1 MPVVGEF
8 HTHYWEN
15 SSTAVTP
22 VITASSVKQYP
33 AWQSSFVVGSL
44 FGGILPFYERAR
56 DWLTWLWRSHPRIM
70 RLDPEARLVLLKTL
84 TALEH
89 PAMPLARSS
98 VRKTAVTLGFNR
110 PEAWRDLSHALKR
123 SAGDAENTFRHL
135 ESCRLVRA
143 NLLNSTVT
151 NPECHFIVEL
161 AYQGFA
167 ARGR

>member
-22 VITASSVKQYP
+22 VVLSTVKQYP
-33 AWQSSFVVGSL
+33 AWQSSFVVGSI
-44 FGGILPFYERAR
+44 FGGLVPWFERAWN
-56 DWLTWLWRSHPRIM
+56 WLRWLGRSHPRIM
-70 RLDPEARLVLLKTL
+70 RLDPEARLVLLTTL

-89 PAMPLARSS
+89 PAMPLARAS

-110 PEAWRDLSHALKR
+110 PEAWRDLSHTLKR
-123 SAGDAENTFRHL
+123 SPGDAENTFRHL

-151 NPECHFIVEL
+151 NPECHLIVEL